1 MRLESYRI
9 FYRSARR
16 MRLLY
21 DVTAHSYNLMYE
33 DGRRRLRDP
42 AQRDALVEIAL
53 TKQTVKRPLKVLTFH
68 SKDVYPQL
76 LRSTLLI
83 RLVAMFEA
91 FLIDT
96 LEEVS
101 ERSDDTIDGDKVVEI
116 TQRQLLAIDQKQSLK
131 SFLMQKTLR
140 QLTSAGFREIK
151 KFYRSK
157 LGVEVAQA
165 NTSSKLLEE
174 IHDRRHLYVHRA
186 GHVDEQYVH
195 KYPTSGFKV
204 DELAPIDEGYFLAAL
219 GLISNAALQVKNQ
232 VEAKYPDA
240 PTWCYKQGSQ
250 RLSGSDLLV
259 VVTAKIISPD
269 ALSDLLDLS
278 CPIDSSQIA
287 SDITIWVSTRSRD
300 VRWLLSGSRLQI
312 SKLFKILT
320 YHQNQ
325 GHISKLDSF
334 KVNRDFSLAL
344 D

>member
-1 MRLESYRI
+1 
-9 FYRSARR
+9 

-33 DGRRRLRDP
+33 DGRKRLREP
-42 AQRDALVEIAL
+42 GQRDALVEIELAS
-53 TKQTVKRPLKVLTFH
+53 QTVKRPLKILTFH
-68 SKDVYPQL
+68 AKDVYPQL

-101 ERSDDTIDGDKVVEI
+101 ERSDDAVDSTKMVEM
-116 TQRQLLAIDQKQSLK
+116 TQSQLLAIERKQSFK
-131 SFLMQKTLR
+131 SFLMQKTSR
-140 QLTSAGFREIK
+140 QLTSAGFGEIK

-186 GHVDEQYVH
+186 GYVDDHYVH
-195 KYPTSGFKV
+195 KYPQSGFKV

-232 VEAKYPDA
+232 VEAKYPDPPVWA
-240 PTWCYKQGSQ
+240 YRQGTQ
-250 RLSGSDLLV
+250 TFSGSNLSV
-259 VVTAKIISPD
+259 VVTAKILNSG
-269 ALSDLLDLS
+269 AVSDLLDLT
-278 CPIDSSQIA
+278 CPIDGSQVA
-287 SDITIWVSTRSRD
+287 KEITIWVSTKSGD
-300 VRWLLSGSRLQI
+300 ARWLLSGSRLQI
-312 SKLFKILT
+312 SKFFKILAH
-320 YHQNQ
+320 HQDQ
-325 GHISKLDSF
+325 GHIAQLDSF
-334 KVNRDFSLAL
+334 KINRDGA
-344 D
+344 